1 MNNIFRRIF
10 SIIADSFN
18 IPDKK
23 TKIII
28 NNKMEIKRTTYLFN
42 VNILFFLKIKE
53 YTKKT
58 IHNKSKIVIEE
69 NTLIKSNGKN
79 KGITLLKVI
88 SCKA

>member
-28 NNKMEIKRTTYLFN
+28 NNKMEIKEQHIY
-42 VNILFFLKIKE
+42 
-53 YTKKT
+53 
-58 IHNKSKIVIEE
+58 SM
-69 NTLIKSNGKN
+69 
-79 KGITLLKVI
+79 
-88 SCKA
+88 